1 MAKMGQPPSKG
12 TATAAGPDMN
22 PPPYSEGKPKVVK
35 EPKGGKNYNTLDGM
49 ISSAVKASGEN
60 GFSRG

>member
-12 TATAAGPDMN
+12 SATAAGPNAD
-22 PPPYSEGKPKVVK
+22 PPPYAEGKIKVVK
-35 EPKGGKNYNTLDGM
+35 EPKGGKTNGTIDRM
-49 ISSAVKASGEN
+49 IDACVSASGKN

>member
-1 MAKMGQPPSKG
+1 
-12 TATAAGPDMN
+12 MN

-35 EPKGGKNYNTLDGM
+35 EPKGGKNYNTIDGM

>member
-1 MAKMGQPPSKG
+1 MAKIGQPPNKG
-12 TATAAGPDMN
+12 SATADGPDAN
-22 PPPYSEGKPKVVK
+22 PPPYAEGKIKVVK
-35 EPKGGKNYNTLDGM
+35 EPKGGKNYSTIDGM